1 MKNSKNILLGLG
13 LAFLSMACAD
23 LEEKPVG
30 VFAPETFFNTPKD
43 VETAVLGSYGVLASE
58 PLFGRQFNSA
68 LMLRSDMVDIGNRA
82 TSAERIQ
89 VNDFNMDSNNGMVG
103 RFWPVWFQVINAA
116 NAAES
121 GGENLGLQPEE
132 INPLIAEAKFV
143 RAFSYFHLVRVFG
156 DLPYI
161 NFAVSDPSALKT
173 ISKTSEA
180 EIYAGII
187 ADLEFAKQWL
197 PSKQKNDVRT
207 RPTAGTAA
215 SYLASVYL
223 TLGNYQKAY
232 DEAKF
237 VIDNKDRFGY
247 RLEADFRS
255 LWIAANA
262 DNVKETIFAMDFLGQ
277 VNVGSQN
284 DDLIPNMTGVINFQ
298 PGTFGVNV
306 PSLRV
311 YNTWDNRDYRKEV
324 SLVDTIV
331 FNGVARPFTQF
342 TTPRPHIYKWT
353 QSPGNSNVGGRFSD
367 HNYIDMRYAEVL
379 LIAAEAGA
387 EVGKPGTEIAGY
399 LNQVRERARNWG
411 GRITDFPV
419 NVATGLVNADYIA
432 VAMDDRRLE
441 LAFEWKRW
449 YDIKRRR
456 LGETV
461 FSGPNSL
468 EPKSNFDPTRDYLF
482 PLPNSELLI
491 NPNLG
496 PNNPGY

>member
-1 MKNSKNILLGLG
+1 MKNLKNIFLGLG
-13 LAFLSMACAD
+13 LALCSVGCAD
-23 LEEKPVG
+23 LEEQPVG
-30 VFAPETFFNTPKD
+30 VFAPETFFNSPKD
-43 VETAVLGSYGVLASE
+43 VETAVLGGYGLLASE

-82 TSAERIQ
+82 TAAERIQ
-89 VNDFNMDSNNGMVG
+89 VNDFNMDSNNGMVS

-116 NAAES
+116 NAAEA
-121 GGENLGLQPEE
+121 GGESLGLKAEE
-132 INPLIAEAKFV
+132 INPLIAEAKFI

-156 DLPYI
+156 EVPYI
-161 NFAVSDPSALKT
+161 DFAVSDPTALKSV
-173 ISKTSEA
+173 SKSSEA

-197 PSKQKNDVRT
+197 PDKQKNDVRT
-207 RPTAGTAA
+207 RPSAGTAA

-223 TLGNYQKAY
+223 TLGNFQKAY

-247 RLEADFRS
+247 RLEPDFRS
-255 LWIAANA
+255 LWIAASA
-262 DNVKETIFAMDFLGQ
+262 DNVKETIFAMDFLGS
-277 VNVGSQN
+277 VNVGLQN
-284 DDLIPNMTGVINFQ
+284 DDLIANMTGVINFQ

-306 PSLRV
+306 PSLKV
-311 YNTWDNRDYRKEV
+311 YQTWDNKDYRKEV

-331 FNGVARPFTQF
+331 FNGVVRTFPQF

-353 QSPGNSNVGGRFSD
+353 QSPGNANAGGRYSD

-379 LIAAEAGA
+379 LIAAEASA
-387 EVGKPGTEIAGY
+387 EIAKPATETAGY
-399 LNQVRERARNWG
+399 LNLVRARARNWG
-411 GRITDFPV
+411 GRVTDFPAD
-419 NVATGLVNADYIA
+419 VATGLSKTQLIDLT
-432 VAMDDRRLE
+432 MDDRRLE

-456 LGETV
+456 LGESV
-461 FSGPNSL
+461 FNGPNSL
-468 EPKSNFDPTRDYLF
+468 EPRTFDPARDYLF
-482 PLPNSELLI
+482 PLPNSELII
-491 NPNLG
+491 NPNLA

>member
-1 MKNSKNILLGLG
+1 MKNSKNIILGLG
-13 LAFLSMACAD
+13 LALFSFGCAD

-89 VNDFNMDSNNGMVG
+89 VNDFNMDSNNGMVS

-116 NAAES
+116 NAAVS
-121 GGENLGLQPEE
+121 GGESLGLKDEE

-161 NFAVSDPSALKT
+161 NFAVSDPTALKN
-173 ISKTSEA
+173 ISKSSEA

-197 PSKQKNDVRT
+197 PSKQKNDVRS

-223 TLGNYQKAY
+223 TQGNYQKAY

-237 VIDNKDRFGY
+237 VIDNKDLFGY

-255 LWIAANA
+255 LWIASNA
-262 DNVKETIFAMDFLGQ
+262 DNVKETIFALDFLGQ
-277 VNVGSQN
+277 INVGSQN

-298 PGTFGVNV
+298 PGTFGVSV
-306 PSLRV
+306 PSLKV
-311 YNTWDNRDYRKEV
+311 YQTWDNKDYRKEV

-331 FNGVARPFTQF
+331 FNGVVRTYPQF

-353 QSPGNSNVGGRFSD
+353 QSPGNSNAGGRYSD

-379 LIAAEAGA
+379 LIAAEASA
-387 EVGKPGTEIAGY
+387 ELGKPTTETAGY

-411 GRITDFPV
+411 GRMTAFPEDV
-419 NVATGLVNADYIA
+419 STTLTKSQLID

-449 YDIKRRR
+449 YDIKRRK
-456 LGETV
+456 LGEIV
-461 FSGPNSL
+461 FQGPNSF
-468 EPKSNFDPTRDYLF
+468 EPRSNFDPSRDYLF
-482 PLPNSELLI
+482 PLPNSELII
-491 NPNLG
+491 NPNLA

>member
-1 MKNSKNILLGLG
+1 MKNSKNILLSLG

-156 DLPYI
+156 ELPYI

-232 DEAKF
+232 DESKF

-387 EVGKPGTEIAGY
+387 EVGKPDTEIAGY

-419 NVATGLVNADYIA
+419 NVAPGLANADYIA

-468 EPKSNFDPTRDYLF
+468 EPRFNFDPTRDYLF

>member
-1 MKNSKNILLGLG
+1 MKNSKNIILGLG
-13 LAFLSMACAD
+13 LALISFGCAD

-89 VNDFNMDSNNGMVG
+89 VNDFNMDSNNGMVS

-121 GGENLGLQPEE
+121 GGESLGLKAEE

-156 DLPYI
+156 ELPYI
-161 NFAVSDPSALKT
+161 NFAVSDPTALKN
-173 ISKTSEA
+173 ISKSSEA

-197 PSKQKNDVRT
+197 PSKQKNDVRS

-223 TLGNYQKAY
+223 TQGNYQKAY

-237 VIDNKDRFGY
+237 VIDNKDLFGY

-298 PGTFGVNV
+298 PGTFGVSV
-306 PSLRV
+306 PSLKV
-311 YNTWDNRDYRKEV
+311 YQTWDNRDYRKEV

-331 FNGVARPFTQF
+331 FNGAAKAFPQF

-353 QSPGNSNVGGRFSD
+353 QSPGNSNAGGRFSD

-387 EVGKPGTEIAGY
+387 EVGKPGTETAGY

-411 GRITDFPV
+411 GRKTDFPED
-419 NVATGLVNADYIA
+419 VATGLTKAQLIDLT
-432 VAMDDRRLE
+432 MDDRRLE

-449 YDIKRRR
+449 YDIKRRK
-456 LGETV
+456 LGESV
-461 FSGPNSL
+461 FRGPNSL
-468 EPKSNFDPTRDYLF
+468 EPRTNFDPSRDYLF
-482 PLPNSELLI
+482 PLPNSELII
-491 NPNLG
+491 NPNLA